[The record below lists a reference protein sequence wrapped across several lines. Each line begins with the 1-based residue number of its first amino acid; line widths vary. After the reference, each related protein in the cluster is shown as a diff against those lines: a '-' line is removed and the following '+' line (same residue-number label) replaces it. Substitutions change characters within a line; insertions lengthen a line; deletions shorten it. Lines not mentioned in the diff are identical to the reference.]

1 MEGLIRMPP
10 ANWIETR
17 ASDGRLPDFQG
28 ACFVVVGART
38 DTQAGQRVKS
48 FWEDYFAATNG
59 RLSDRNYS
67 YRPVQIAADPCG

>member
-1 MEGLIRMPP
+1 
-10 ANWIETR
+10 
-17 ASDGRLPDFQG
+17 
-28 ACFVVVGART
+28 VVVGART